1 MSRKLVMVGALLVGS
16 MMATGCVSQRE
27 YDHSVEAEQT
37 WQARLAEVE
46 SERDAANARARSLA
60 EENNN
65 LRSDLSSAQQASAGI
80 GTRAQELENQIRNM
94 AGRLDNVRL
103 SMLDPTTDAA
113 LRNLASQYPNLIG
126 YDSDRG
132 MLRIASD
139 LTFDSGSDVVKTG
152 ATEALTKVGQVLS
165 SSGAA
170 YELRIEGHTDAQRMS
185 NQNTIRQHRDNR
197 GLSFNR
203 AKAVSEALQR
213 SGVPAERIFVGGWGQ
228 YRPRVQNT
236 ATGNT
241 PENRRVEIFLV
252 PPTGN
257 SYSGGS
263 DTGWSDTPNQ
273 PAGTPSNSNNDEFPV
288 K

>member
-46 SERDAANARARSLA
+46 GQRDAADARARSLA
-60 EENNN
+60 TENTN
-65 LRSDLSSAQQASAGI
+65 LRNDLAAAQQANAGI

-94 AGRLDNVRL
+94 SGRLDNVRL

-113 LRNLASQYPNLIG
+113 LRGLASQYPNLIG
-126 YDSDRG
+126 YDADRG

-139 LTFDSGSDVVKTG
+139 LTFDSGSDVVKSG
-152 ATEALTKVGQVLS
+152 ATEALQKVAQVLTT
-165 SSGAA
+165 SGAS

-185 NQNTIRQHRDNR
+185 NQSTINRHGDNR
-197 GLSFNR
+197 GLSLNR
-203 AKAVSEALQR
+203 AKAVSESLQR
-213 SGVPAERIFVGGWGQ
+213 SGVPAERILVAGWGQ
-228 YRPRVQNT
+228 YRPRVANT
-236 ATGNT
+236 ASGNT
-241 PENRRVEIFLV
+241 PENRRVEIFLTA
-252 PPTGN
+252 PTGA

-263 DTGWSDTPNQ
+263 DAGWTETP
-273 PAGTPSNSNNDEFPV
+273 ANNNTNKNDDFPV

>member
-1 MSRKLVMVGALLVGS
+1 MSRKLAMVGALLVGS
-16 MMATGCVSQRE
+16 MMATGCVSQSE
-27 YDHSVEAEQT
+27 YDKSVEGHQNLHAQ
-37 WQARLAEVE
+37 LAEAQ
-46 SERDAANARARSLA
+46 SQRDAAEARARSLA
-60 EENNN
+60 EENST
-65 LRSDLSSAQQASAGI
+65 LRNELSEAQQASAGI
-80 GTRAQELENQIRNM
+80 GSRAADLENQIRNM
-94 AGRLDNVRL
+94 AGRLDSVRL

-126 YDSDRG
+126 YDADRG

-139 LTFDSGSDVVKTG
+139 LTFDSGSDVVKPG
-152 ATEALTKVGQVLS
+152 AGEALAKVAQVLT
-165 SSGAA
+165 SSGAT

-185 NQNTIRQHRDNR
+185 NENTIRRHGDNR

-252 PPTGN
+252 PPTG
-257 SYSGGS
+257 SAYSGGAENAP
-263 DTGWSDTPNQ
+263 DQ
-273 PAGTPSNSNNDEFPV
+273 PATNNKDEEFPI

>member
-37 WQARLAEVE
+37 WQARLAEIE

-60 EENNN
+60 EENNS
-65 LRSDLSSAQQASAGI
+65 LRNDLSSAQQANAGI
-80 GTRAQELENQIRNM
+80 GTRAQDLENQIRTM

-126 YDSDRG
+126 YDADRG

-152 ATEALTKVGQVLS
+152 ASEALSKVAQVLT
-165 SSGAA
+165 SSGAS
-170 YELRIEGHTDAQRMS
+170 YEMRIEGHTDAQRMG
-185 NQNTIRQHRDNR
+185 NQNTIRKHGDNR
-197 GLSFNR
+197 GLSLNR

-213 SGVPAERIFVGGWGQ
+213 SGVPAERILVAGWGQ

-236 ATGNT
+236 PTGNT

-257 SYSGGS
+257 SYSGGGS
-263 DTGWSDTPNQ
+263 NAGWSDTPAQ
-273 PAGTPSNSNNDEFPV
+273 PANNTNNNDFPI